1 MTREI
6 INSSPTYKIQMH
18 FKFSAL
24 FNIFFPLIDINIIVR
39 KYDSSCKLELYVIV
53 IYYILDALHEKH
65 YSTIPILSFFVSN
78 FLQFPKV

>member
-1 MTREI
+1 MTRKI

-39 KYDSSCKLELYVIV
+39 KYDSSCKLELYVIA
-53 IYYILDALHEKH
+53 IYIILDALHEKH
-65 YSTIPILSFFVSN
+65 YSAIPILSFFVSN

>member
-1 MTREI
+1 MTRKI

-24 FNIFFPLIDINIIVR
+24 FNIFFPLIDINILVR
-39 KYDSSCKLELYVIV
+39 KYDSNCKLELYDVV
-53 IYYILDALHEKH
+53 NFYNLDALHEKH
-65 YSTIPILSFFVSN
+65 CSTISMLSFFVSN